1 MISEKQ
7 KLTIHR
13 SPFTINMND
22 VKFNK
27 ILLFINALVPL
38 ALLGFDA
45 WQGNLGANP
54 VEFFLRTTGVL
65 TLVFLMITLSV
76 TPVRKYFGWNNLV
89 KFRRMLGLYAF
100 FYGFLH
106 LITYSIFDKSLSI
119 PAIIADVWQRPFI
132 AIGMFAFFLLIPLAV
147 TSTNGMIKRVGG
159 KNWSRLHKLTYPI
172 AILGVIHFW
181 MIVKSDV
188 FYPALFG
195 IVLAVL
201 LFYRI
206 YNAQQKPTAQ
216 KSKVHEV

>member
-1 MISEKQ
+1 MTDI
-7 KLTIHR
+7 
-13 SPFTINMND
+13 
-22 VKFNK
+22 KFNK

-45 WQGNLGANP
+45 WRGNLGANP
-54 VEFFLRTTGVL
+54 VEFFLRTTGIL
-65 TLVFLMITLSV
+65 TLSFLLITLSV
-76 TPVRKYFGWNNLV
+76 TPLRKYFGWNSLV

-119 PAIIADVWQRPFI
+119 PAIISDVWQRPFI

-147 TSTNGMIKRVGG
+147 TSTNGMIKRLGG
-159 KNWSRLHKLTYPI
+159 KNWTRLHKLSYLI

-195 IVLAVL
+195 MVLAVL

-206 YNAQQKPTAQ
+206 YNAKQKPKLQTQ
-216 KSKVHEV
+216 KTS